1 MVGKTVLQ
9 YQLIEK
15 LGSGGMGDVYKAQDT
30 RLNRFVAIKM
40 LPAKMSADPDRRR
53 RFVQEAQAASALNH
67 PNIITIYDIV
77 SEGDA
82 LYMVMEFVTGTT
94 LHDSIPAGGLPVPQ
108 VLQYGAQMADALN
121 AAHVA
126 GIIHRDLKPSNVM
139 ITRSGLVKILD
150 FGLAKL
156 TDLTGQFDNRGPNAL
171 GPLTQEGAILGTVSY
186 MSPEQAE
193 GKPVDA
199 RSDIFS
205 FGSVLYE
212 MVTGRRAF
220 DAGSSISTLSSVLRD
235 DVKPVVDVAPGTPP
249 LLEAIISRCL
259 PKDPNAR
266 WQSMKEVENALTSL
280 KRSLDSGVF
289 YPPTQG
295 LPVAPPATS
304 PLVSETEAWQTDT
317 VTTRPVPMPPPL
329 PISSAPPVAPPPLP
343 VPAPPVATP
352 APVAAAPVAPAP
364 PVRIAR
370 PDPQAAGGSS
380 KNLGLVLGLIVVVI
394 LAAAAAGGWWWWTN
408 QNKAAPQQ
416 VAQAP
421 APQTAAPA
429 PAPTQEIP
437 TLAPVPAEP
446 APPAAEAILNNAS
459 ILDLVQSKTPAAD
472 IVKQIRSSKTNF
484 NVSKDEITRLKQAG
498 VPGSVIQAMRNPT
511 GAPGGPPPPPPL
523 RSAQVAAVPA
533 QPTSKSEAP
542 ATEAPKPAPGRPTVA
557 LAPVTVGDALPFR
570 IILAA
575 DVPADAPEGQA
586 LRFTVVDG
594 LKVDNNVV
602 IAKGATVTGSVTGE
616 TGKKKILGM
625 GGSKLTFRLLQT
637 DGVDGKK
644 VNVRA
649 MSGRRTDGVTIRTF
663 ETTKGS
669 KTKGLAAAQ
678 GTEYI
683 GYIDGEQ
690 TVSVRK

>member
-1 MVGKTVLQ
+1 MVGTTVLQ
-9 YQLIEK
+9 YQLLEK

-30 RLNRFVAIKM
+30 RLNRFVAIKV
-40 LPAKMSADPDRRR
+40 LPAKMSTDPERRR

-82 LYMVMEFVTGTT
+82 QFMVMEFVSGNT
-94 LHDSIPAGGLPVPQ
+94 LHDSITAGGLPVPQ
-108 VLQYGAQMADALN
+108 VLQYGAQMADALA
-121 AAHVA
+121 AAHAA

-156 TDLTGQFDNRGPNAL
+156 TDLNPSGDKQSAEL

-212 MVTGRRAF
+212 MVSGRRAF
-220 DAGSSISTLSSVLRD
+220 DGGSSISTLSSVLRD
-235 DVKPVVDVAPGTPP
+235 DVKPFADVAPDTPP

-259 PKDPNAR
+259 PKDPNVR
-266 WQSMKEVENALTSL
+266 WQSMKEIEKALTSL
-280 KRSLDSGVF
+280 KRTLDSSLF
-289 YPPTQG
+289 DD
-295 LPVAPPATS
+295 A
-304 PLVSETEAWQTDT
+304 
-317 VTTRPVPMPPPL
+317 TTRPVGPASAPGPASQTATVTSRPVPPP
-329 PISSAPPVAPPPLP
+329 PILAVDP
-343 VPAPPVATP
+343 VPSPVSQAP
-352 APVAAAPVAPAP
+352 AAPVAVA
-364 PVRIAR
+364 
-370 PDPQAAGGSS
+370 PQAAGQVS
-380 KNLGLVLGLIVVVI
+380 KSASKIGLVLGLLAVMF
-394 LAAAAAGGWWWWTN
+394 LAAAAAATGWWWWQTRRH
-408 QNKAAPQQ
+408 AAEQP
-416 VAQAP
+416 VAQTP

-429 PAPTQEIP
+429 PTAPAEIP
-437 TLAPVPAEP
+437 PLAPVTPEAG
-446 APPAAEAILNNAS
+446 AAATEAVLNNAG
-459 ILDLVQSKTPAAD
+459 ILELVQANTPAAD

-484 NVSKDEITRLKQAG
+484 DISKEEIARLKQAG
-498 VPGSVIQAMRNPT
+498 VPASVIQAMRNPT
-511 GAPGGPPPPPPL
+511 PGRASPLGPPEVAAVPPPPPMK
-523 RSAQVAAVPA
+523 A
-533 QPTSKSEAP
+533 EAP
-542 ATEAPKPAPGRPTVA
+542 AAEPPKPAPRRPTVA
-557 LAPVTVGDALPFR
+557 LAPVTVNDALPFR
-570 IILAA
+570 IILTA

-586 LRFTVVDG
+586 LRFTAVDG
-594 LKVDNNVV
+594 LQVNNNTV

-625 GGSKLTFRLLQT
+625 GSGSKLTFRLLQA
-637 DGVDGKK
+637 DAVDGKK

-649 MSGRRTDGVTIRTF
+649 MSGRRAEGLTIRTF
-663 ETTKGS
+663 ETLKGS
-669 KTKGLAAAQ
+669 KTKGLAAPQ

-683 GYIDGEQ
+683 AYIDGDQ

>member
-1 MVGKTVLQ
+1 MVGTTVLQ
-9 YQLIEK
+9 YQLLDK

-30 RLNRFVAIKM
+30 RLNRFVAIKV
-40 LPAKMSADPDRRR
+40 LPAKMSTDPERRR

-82 LYMVMEFVTGTT
+82 QFMVMEFVSGTT
-94 LHDSIPAGGLPVPQ
+94 LHDAISSAGMPVPQ
-108 VLQYGAQMADALN
+108 VLQYGAQMADALA
-121 AAHVA
+121 AAHAA

-156 TDLTGQFDNRGPNAL
+156 TDLGPTGDKQAAEL

-193 GKPVDA
+193 GKSVDA

-212 MVTGRRAF
+212 MVSGRRAF
-220 DAGSSISTLSSVLRD
+220 DGGSSISTLSSVLRD
-235 DVKPVVDVAPGTPP
+235 DVKPFADVAPDTPP

-266 WQSMKEVENALTSL
+266 WQSMKEVEKALSSL
-280 KRSLDSGVF
+280 KRTLESNAFDDATVR
-289 YPPTQG
+289 TA
-295 LPVAPPATS
+295 LPAPAGTAAPQSQMA
-304 PLVSETEAWQTDT
+304 T
-317 VTTRPVPMPPPL
+317 VTTRPVPSTPPAPAP
-329 PISSAPPVAPPPLP
+329 PISAPPSAP
-343 VPAPPVATP
+343 AA
-352 APVAAAPVAPAP
+352 APVAAAP
-364 PVRIAR
+364 
-370 PDPQAAGGSS
+370 AASGSS
-380 KNLGLVLGLIVVVI
+380 KNLGLALGLLAVMI
-394 LAAAAAGGWWWWTN
+394 LAAGAAGGWWWWNNRRQQT
-408 QNKAAPQQ
+408 QQQ
-416 VAQAP
+416 VAQTP
-421 APQTAAPA
+421 APQTTSPA
-429 PAPTQEIP
+429 PAQPAEVP
-437 TLAPVPAEP
+437 PLAPVPAEP
-446 APPAAEAILNNAS
+446 APAAPAETVLNNAS
-459 ILDLVQSKTPAAD
+459 ILDLVQANTPAAD

-484 NVSKDEITRLKQAG
+484 NVSKEEIARLKQAG

-511 GAPGGPPPPPPL
+511 GAAASSSRPGPPP
-523 RSAQVAAVPA
+523 VAAIPA
-533 QPTSKSEAP
+533 LPPVQAETPP
-542 ATEAPKPAPGRPTVA
+542 AETPKPAPSKPAVV
-557 LAPVTVGDALPFR
+557 LAPVAVSDALPFR

-575 DVPADAPEGQA
+575 DVPTDAPEGQA

-594 LKVDNNVV
+594 LQVDGTTV

-616 TGKKKILGM
+616 TGKKKILGIG
-625 GGSKLTFRLLQT
+625 GGSKLTFRLLQA
-637 DGVDGKK
+637 DAVDGKK

-649 MSGRRTDGVTIRTF
+649 LSGKRADGPTIRTF
-663 ETTKGS
+663 ETLKGS

-683 GYIDGEQ
+683 AYIDGDQ

>member
-1 MVGKTVLQ
+1 MVGTTVLQ
-9 YQLIEK
+9 YQLLEK

-30 RLNRFVAIKM
+30 RLNRFVAIKV
-40 LPAKMSADPDRRR
+40 LPAKMSTDPERRR

-77 SEGDA
+77 TEGDA
-82 LYMVMEFVTGTT
+82 QFMVMEFVSGNT
-94 LHDSIPAGGLPVPQ
+94 LHDSITAGGLPVPQ
-108 VLQYGAQMADALN
+108 VLQYGAQMADALA
-121 AAHVA
+121 AAHAA

-156 TDLTGQFDNRGPNAL
+156 TDLNPSGDKQSAEL

-212 MVTGRRAF
+212 MVSGRRAF
-220 DAGSSISTLSSVLRD
+220 DGGSSISTLSSVLRD
-235 DVKPVVDVAPGTPP
+235 DVRPFADVAPDTPP

-259 PKDPNAR
+259 PKDPNVR
-266 WQSMKEVENALTSL
+266 WQSMKEIEKALTSL
-280 KRSLDSGVF
+280 KRTLDSSLFDDATTRPVG
-289 YPPTQG
+289 PPS
-295 LPVAPPATS
+295 APGPAS
-304 PLVSETEAWQTDT
+304 QTAT
-317 VTTRPVPMPPPL
+317 VTTRPVPTPPP
-329 PISSAPPVAPPPLP
+329 APAADPVPPPAP
-343 VPAPPVATP
+343 VSQAPA
-352 APVAAAPVAPAP
+352 APVAATA
-364 PVRIAR
+364 
-370 PDPQAAGGSS
+370 PQAAGDVSKSSS
-380 KNLGLVLGLIVVVI
+380 KMGLVLGLLAVMF
-394 LAAAAAGGWWWWTN
+394 LAAAAAATGWWWWQN
-408 QNKAAPQQ
+408 QRHAAEQS
-416 VAQAP
+416 VAQTP

-429 PAPTQEIP
+429 PAAPAEIP
-437 TLAPVPAEP
+437 PLTPVTPEAG
-446 APPAAEAILNNAS
+446 ATAAEAILNNDG
-459 ILDLVQSKTPAAD
+459 ILQLVQANTPAAD

-484 NVSKDEITRLKQAG
+484 NTSKEEIARLKQAG
-498 VPGSVIQAMRNPT
+498 VPAGVIQAMRNPT
-511 GAPGGPPPPPPL
+511 GAPASQAG
-523 RSAQVAAVPA
+523 SAQVAAVPPPPPMKA
-533 QPTSKSEAP
+533 ETP
-542 ATEAPKPAPGRPTVA
+542 AVEAPKPAPRRAAVA
-557 LAPVTVGDALPFR
+557 LAPVTVNDALPFR
-570 IILAA
+570 IILTA
-575 DVPADAPEGQA
+575 DVPSDAPEGQA

-594 LKVDNNVV
+594 LQVDNNTV

-625 GGSKLTFRLLQT
+625 GSGSKLTFRLLQV

-649 MSGRRTDGVTIRTF
+649 MSGRRAEGPTIRTF
-663 ETTKGS
+663 ETLKGS

-683 GYIDGEQ
+683 AYIDGEQ
-690 TVSVRK
+690 TVSVRKQ